1 MARPL
6 VVSILLVLS
15 GCAHTTLRA
24 DETFSARDYLQ
35 TALETLAAADPD
47 VGGHRLRAQ
56 LETKAALE
64 VLGEGAASRAV
75 PYDGPPRLEVALE
88 LLERCEAARSVD
100 EAALH
105 HARQAADELRQAL
118 ASR

>member
-6 VVSILLVLS
+6 LVSILLVLS

-64 VLGEGAASRAV
+64 VLGEGAVSRTV

>member
-1 MARPL
+1 MTR
-6 VVSILLVLS
+6 LLVLLLLLVLP
-15 GCAHTTLRA
+15 GCAHTALRG
-24 DETFSARDYLQ
+24 DESFSARDYLQ
-35 TALETLAAADPD
+35 TALDTLAAADPD

-64 VLGEGAASRAV
+64 VLGDVAASRTV

-100 EAALH
+100 EQALQ
-105 HARQAADELRQAL
+105 HARQAATELRAAL
-118 ASR
+118 APR

>member
-1 MARPL
+1 MARWLFL
-6 VVSILLVLS
+6 VVLLVLS
-15 GCAHTTLRA
+15 GCAHTALRA

-35 TALETLAAADPD
+35 TALETLAASDPD

-64 VLGEGAASRAV
+64 VMGDVGASRSV

-88 LLERCEAARSVD
+88 LLERCEAARAVD
-100 EAALH
+100 EQALQ
-105 HARQAADELRQAL
+105 HARMAAAELREAL
-118 ASR
+118 TKR